1 MMKKNFKFYAIG
13 WALLLI
19 IFNVIAILVP
29 GWPTLEKTT
38 PSFWIGYAFIN
49 AAFVGQ
55 VVCAWMAFKDDSAKK
70 TFYNLSLFS
79 VSYAGLVSNFVV
91 GAICMIITPL
101 PYWVGAIICPFIF
114 IVNLIAVIKAKIA
127 VELVSEVDAKVE
139 TATAFIYEMR
149 EESESLFARA
159 KADDGKAVICKK
171 VRDAFKFSDPMSKS
185 DLNAVEAEI
194 KTHFDFLKKAI
205 VEGKMDVAT
214 AESDELLALISE
226 RNNKCKKL
234 K

>member
-19 IFNVIAILVP
+19 IFNVISILVP
-29 GWPTLEKTT
+29 GWTTLEKTT

-49 AAFVGQ
+49 AAFIGQ
-55 VVCAWMAFKDDSAKK
+55 LVCAWMAFKDDSAKK

-127 VELVSEVDAKVE
+127 VELASEVDKKIE

-149 EESESLFARA
+149 EESESIFARA
-159 KADDGKAVICKK
+159 KTDEVKAASKK
-171 VRDAFKFSDPMSKS
+171 VRDAFKYSDPMSHEG
-185 DLNAVEAEI
+185 LTTIEAEI
-194 KTHFDFLKKAI
+194 KDHFTLFAKAI
-205 VEGKMDVAT
+205 
-214 AESDELLALISE
+214 AEKSDDIASAEAETLLVLITD
-226 RNNKCKKL
+226 RNNKCKRL

>member
-19 IFNVIAILVP
+19 IFNVISILVP

-49 AAFVGQ
+49 ASFVGQ
-55 VVCAWMAFKDDSAKK
+55 LVCAWMAFKDDSAKK

-127 VELVSEVDAKVE
+127 VELVSEVDKKIE

-149 EESESLFARA
+149 EEIESVFARA
-159 KADDGKAVICKK
+159 KTDEVKVASKK
-171 VRDAFKFSDPMSKS
+171 VRDAFKYSDPMSHEG
-185 DLNAVEAEI
+185 LATIEAEI
-194 KTHFDFLKKAI
+194 KNHFTLFTTAI
-205 VEGKMDVAT
+205 AEGNNDSVASE
-214 AESDELLALISE
+214 ADELLGLITE
-226 RNNKCKKL
+226 RNNKCKRL

>member
-19 IFNVIAILVP
+19 IFNVISILVP

-55 VVCAWMAFKDDSAKK
+55 LVCAWMAFKDDSAKK
-70 TFYNLSLFS
+70 TFYNISLFS

-127 VELVSEVDAKVE
+127 VASKAARHLIE
-139 TATAFIYEMR
+139 TVPSGVNSIGNHISR
-149 EESESLFARA
+149 ESIWFLGFHMSNIARYRA
-159 KADDGKAVICKK
+159 
-171 VRDAFKFSDPMSKS
+171 SDTLRM
-185 DLNAVEAEI
+185 
-194 KTHFDFLKKAI
+194 
-205 VEGKMDVAT
+205 
-214 AESDELLALISE
+214 
-226 RNNKCKKL
+226 KL
-234 K
+234 D